1 MPTEEPPMI
10 TLDQSLSFQST
21 ALKLRADRQQM
32 LSANIA
38 NADTPNYKA
47 VDFDFGK
54 ALAQATGAQGPSAA
68 PGPVQM
74 TTTAT
79 GHSAGTTVSSSGL
92 PLQLQYRTP
101 SQDSVDGNSVE
112 MDTERAQFAENA
124 VHYEAAL
131 KFLNGQIKTM
141 LSAMQSS

>member
-1 MPTEEPPMI
+1 MI
-10 TLDQSLSFQST
+10 SQLDQALSFQST

-47 VDFDFGK
+47 VDFDFGR
-54 ALAQATGAQGPSAA
+54 ALAQATGVQSASATPNSVQLATTSAA
-68 PGPVQM
+68 
-74 TTTAT
+74 
-79 GHSAGTTVSSSGL
+79 HNAGTTLSSSGL
-92 PLQLQYRTP
+92 ALQLQYRTP
-101 SQDSVDGNSVE
+101 SQDSVDGNTVE
-112 MDTERAQFAENA
+112 MDAERAQFAENA